1 MYLSSVTCRIFPEL
15 YSLDWRQTH
24 SILPGDSVLGGVTVL
39 KTHSYRPTEL
49 LHPPSHMECCAPSHL
64 CLGKGIFFSWGGCV
78 SFHIV
83 PVMPHNPSLFGTLLL
98 LSPYCWKQKARA
110 FFYAFVSFPSLPFSL
125 SPFLLPTFSVSF
137 PFVLSP
143 PLPFLLYLFLPS
155 LLPLCSLHILLIPW
169 LFPSLILYPLPSPP
183 ILSIF
188 CLSPPS
194 LSSLSFSSLFP

>member
-64 CLGKGIFFSWGGCV
+64 CLGKGIFFPWGGCV

-83 PVMPHNPSLFGTLLL
+83 PVMPCNPSLFGTLLL
-98 LSPYCWKQKARA
+98 LSSYCWKQKARA

-125 SPFLLPTFSVSF
+125 SPFLLPTFSVSL

-143 PLPFLLYLFLPS
+143 PPPFPPLPLPPLSPSPMLSSYPPHSLALPLPHPLSSTLSSYPLHFLP
-155 LLPLCSLHILLIPW
+155 LT
-169 LFPSLILYPLPSPP
+169 
-183 ILSIF
+183 
-188 CLSPPS
+188 PS